1 MFIPFASTVNADER
15 VDMNEII
22 KLEPGSF
29 APEALGESLL
39 HVVLV
44 HPEIPQNTGN
54 IARLCAGAN
63 AWLHVVRPL
72 GYVLEDRYLK
82 RAGLDYWPSVR
93 MSIHE
98 SLDALQK
105 VLPIERAHLF
115 TKAADRLYRDVCY
128 ERGSIL
134 IFGCETRGLPAAFTD
149 AHRSQL
155 VRLPTSS
162 NVRSLNL
169 ANAVAVGTYEVLR
182 QLEWAG
188 EAPMPS

>member
-1 MFIPFASTVNADER
+1 
-15 VDMNEII
+15 MNEII

-29 APEALGESLL
+29 AIEALGESLL

-93 MSIHE
+93 MSVHE
-98 SLDALQK
+98 SLDALREQ
-105 VLPIERAHLF
+105 LPMDRAHLF
-115 TKAADRLYRDVCY
+115 TKSADRLYRDVRY
-128 ERGSIL
+128 ERGSVL
-134 IFGCETRGLPAAFTD
+134 VFGCETRGLPSEFTD
-149 AHRSQL
+149 SNRSRL

-169 ANAVAVGTYEVLR
+169 SNAVAVGTYEVLR
-182 QLEWAG
+182 QLEWPG
-188 EAPMPS
+188 EPPMPS